1 MEILDLGK
9 EVFVITKTGSDGI
22 IHNIN
27 VLPAEIEGCTV
38 SKDYSITYQTS
49 EGWIPSSFVF
59 DTKDEAM
66 FCVMQQLKENLQTV
80 LGDNIKQD
88 VEQLLAKEKQP
99 EPVVSKTIQVK
110 VLRAMDNIIR
120 CVNDEE
126 TGVFDDW
133 ITLHV
138 PDGASDEELRDFVE
152 DSTFYIDACEFF
164 ARRIAFLL
172 DKGTWNNDGW
182 SMELW
187 RKQ

>member
-1 MEILDLGK
+1 MEILDPRK
-9 EVFVITKTGSDGI
+9 KVFVVSKTVSDGI
-22 IHNIN
+22 IHNID
-27 VLPAEIEGCTV
+27 VLPTEIEGCTV
-38 SKDYSITYQTS
+38 SKNYNISYQTS
-49 EGWIPSSFVF
+49 EGWFQSSLVF
-59 DTKDEAM
+59 DTKDAAVS
-66 FCVMQQLKENLQTV
+66 CVMQQLKENLELV

-133 ITLHV
+133 IALHV
-138 PDGASDEELRDFVE
+138 PDGASDEDLRDFVE

-164 ARRIAFLL
+164 ARRVAFLL
-172 DKGTWNNDGW
+172 DEGTWNNDGW
-182 SMELW
+182 SCELW

>member
-1 MEILDLGK
+1 MEILDLEK
-9 EVFVITKTGSDGI
+9 EVFVVTKTESDGI
-22 IHNIN
+22 IHSIN

-38 SKDYSITYQTS
+38 SNDYRVTYQTS

-66 FCVMQQLKENLQTV
+66 FCVIQQLKENLELV
-80 LGDNIKQD
+80 IGNDIKQD

-110 VLRAMDNIIR
+110 ALRAMDNIIR

-126 TGVFDDW
+126 KGIFDDW
-133 ITLHV
+133 IALHV
-138 PDGASDEELRDFVE
+138 PDGASDEELIDFV
-152 DSTFYIDACEFF
+152 DDPTFYSDACEFF

-172 DKGTWNNDGW
+172 DEGTWNDAGW
-182 SMELW
+182 SCELW
-187 RKQ
+187 RK